1 MISITSSWRDYFEN
15 HHEGM
20 GTTYE
25 RFILHQYFEK
35 IKNSYSIQSALES
48 PSFGMTGVSGIN
60 SIWWASR
67 GVDVTIT
74 DNEKERINLIKGV
87 WQELSFN
94 VKTVFQPLDSTSL
107 PFDDK
112 SFDMGWNFAALWFI
126 PNLEE
131 FLKELARVINKVI
144 FICIPNRSNIFYFLR
159 RLFNSESE
167 GLYIE
172 NINRR
177 KIKKIMLKQNWQI
190 VDQGYLDI
198 PPWPDIAMNKED
210 LIKKIGLTRLANRL
224 KNNTDNYIS
233 ILDYF
238 NGKSLDMEKE
248 ILGYDFLENSPRF
261 IQKVW
266 AHHQF
271 LIFAP
276 GSE

>member
-144 FICIPNRSNIFYFLR
+144 FICIPNRSNIFYFLC